1 MGRRTALVASRL
13 VLVAAVL
20 AIWQWVPQ
28 IPGITR
34 WAPIFD
40 PFFISSP
47 ARIAAK
53 FWELATTTGDQ
64 GAVLKS
70 GNLFI
75 QLWATLW
82 ATLLGFVVGV
92 TSGFLAGL
100 VLSQTRTLADILN
113 PYLVAVNALPRVAL
127 VPLIIMIFGT
137 GLGAKVVL
145 AWLIVFFIVFFNTYA
160 GGRAL
165 EPSLVDSCRI
175 LGASRRQLLRTVVIP
190 HVAGWTFAILPL
202 AMSASIIGVVV
213 GEFVGGAQGL
223 GYIITVALGQLEAT
237 DLFVALLTLCVVAV
251 VLIGLATR
259 LEKRLLHWRPEHVG
273 EGGQA

>member
-1 MGRRTALVASRL
+1 MMLARLALVL
-13 VLVAAVL
+13 AVL
-20 AIWQWVPQ
+20 AVWQFVPQ

-40 PFFISSP
+40 PFFISAP
-47 ARIAAK
+47 GRIAAK
-53 FWELATTTGDQ
+53 FWELMTTTGDQ

-70 GNLFI
+70 GNLFV
-75 QLWATLW
+75 QLWATLR
-82 ATLLGFVVGV
+82 ATVLGFAVGV
-92 TSGFLAGL
+92 STGFLAGL
-100 VLSQTRTLADILN
+100 VLSQMKGLADVLH
-113 PYLVAVNALPRVAL
+113 PYLVAVNALPRIAL

-160 GGRAL
+160 GGRAI
-165 EPSLVDSCRI
+165 EPAIVDSCRI
-175 LGASRRQLLRTVVIP
+175 LGASRRQLLWTVIVP

-223 GYIITVALGQLEAT
+223 GFIITVALGQLEAT
-237 DLFVALLTLCVVAV
+237 DLFVALITLCLVAV
-251 VLIGLATR
+251 ALISLTSR
-259 LEKRLLHWRPEHVG
+259 LERRLLHWRPEHVAG
-273 EGGQA
+273 ELVV

>member
-1 MGRRTALVASRL
+1 MVVARLALIVAVR
-13 VLVAAVL
+13 

-28 IPGITR
+28 IPGVIR

-40 PFFISSP
+40 PFFISAPS
-47 ARIAAK
+47 RIAAK
-53 FWELATTTGDQ
+53 FWELATTAGDQ

-70 GNLFI
+70 GNLFV

-92 TSGFLAGL
+92 GSGFLAGL
-100 VLSQTRTLADILN
+100 VLSQWGTMADILH
-113 PYLVAVNALPRVAL
+113 PYLVAFNALPRIAL
-127 VPLIIMIFGT
+127 VPLLIMIFGT
-137 GLGAKVVL
+137 GLLAKVVL

-160 GGRAL
+160 GGRSI
-165 EPSLVDSCRI
+165 EPAILDSCRL
-175 LGASRRQLLRTVVIP
+175 LGASRRALLRTVVIP

-223 GYIITVALGQLEAT
+223 GFIITVALGPLEAT
-237 DLFVALLTLCVVAV
+237 DLFVALLTLCVLAV
-251 VLIGLATR
+251 VLIHLAAR
-259 LEKRLLHWRPEHVG
+259 LERRLLHWRPEHVG
-273 EGGQA
+273 HESGAVS

>member
-1 MGRRTALVASRL
+1 MALVASRL
-13 VLVAAVL
+13 ALVAVVL

-70 GNLFI
+70 GNLFV

-175 LGASRRQLLRTVVIP
+175 LGASRRQLLRTVVVP

-273 EGGQA
+273 GAGQA

>member
-1 MGRRTALVASRL
+1 MGRRAALIAARL
-13 VLVAAVL
+13 ALIAAVL
-20 AIWQWVPQ
+20 LIWEYVPR
-28 IPGITR
+28 IPGIAR

-47 ARIAAK
+47 GKIAAK
-53 FWELATTTGDQ
+53 FWELATTSGDQ
-64 GAVLKS
+64 GVVLKS
-70 GNLFI
+70 GNLFV

-92 TSGFLAGL
+92 STGFVAGL
-100 VLSQTRTLADILN
+100 VLSQTRTLADIVH
-113 PYLVAVNALPRVAL
+113 PYLVAVNALPRIAL

-137 GLGAKVVL
+137 GLGAKVML

-160 GGRAL
+160 GGRAI
-165 EPSLVDSCRI
+165 EPAVLDACRI
-175 LGASRRQLLRTVVIP
+175 LGATRRQLLRTVVIP

-237 DLFVALLTLCVVAV
+237 DLFVALLTLCLVAV
-251 VLIGLATR
+251 ALIGLAAR
-259 LEKRLLHWRPEHVG
+259 LERRLLHWRPEHMG
-273 EGGQA
+273 HEGQA

>member
-1 MGRRTALVASRL
+1 MVWARV

-20 AIWQWVPQ
+20 AVWQWVPQ
-28 IPGITR
+28 IPGITT

-40 PFFISSP
+40 PFFISAP
-47 ARIAAK
+47 GKIAAK
-53 FWELATTTGDQ
+53 FWELATTSGDQ

-70 GNLFI
+70 GNLFV
-75 QLWATLW
+75 QLWATLR
-82 ATLLGFVVGV
+82 ATILGFVVGV
-92 TSGFLAGL
+92 SSGFLAGL
-100 VLSQTRTLADILN
+100 VLSQMRTLASILN
-113 PYLVAVNALPRVAL
+113 PYLVAFNALPRIAL

-160 GGRAL
+160 GGRAI
-165 EPSLVDSCRI
+165 EPAIVDSCRI
-175 LGASRRQLLRTVVIP
+175 LGASRRQLLWTVVVP
-190 HVAGWTFAILPL
+190 HVAGWTFAVLPL

-237 DLFVALLTLCVVAV
+237 DLFVALITLCLVAV
-251 VLIGLATR
+251 ALIALAAR
-259 LEKRLLHWRPEHVG
+259 LERRLLHWRPEHVG
-273 EGGQA
+273 RETV

>member
-1 MGRRTALVASRL
+1 
-13 VLVAAVL
+13 
-20 AIWQWVPQ
+20 
-28 IPGITR
+28 
-34 WAPIFD
+34 
-40 PFFISSP
+40 
-47 ARIAAK
+47 
-53 FWELATTTGDQ
+53 
-64 GAVLKS
+64 
-70 GNLFI
+70 
-75 QLWATLW
+75 
-82 ATLLGFVVGV
+82 
-92 TSGFLAGL
+92 
-100 VLSQTRTLADILN
+100 
-113 PYLVAVNALPRVAL
+113 

-165 EPSLVDSCRI
+165 EPSLMDSCRI

-259 LEKRLLHWRPEHVG
+259 LERRLLHWRPEHVG
-273 EGGQA
+273 GGGQA

>member
-1 MGRRTALVASRL
+1 MALARLALVIGAL
-13 VLVAAVL
+13 AV
-20 AIWQWVPQ
+20 WQWVPQ

-40 PFFISSP
+40 PFFVSAPS
-47 ARIAAK
+47 RIAVK
-53 FWELATTTGDQ
+53 FWELMSTTGDQ
-64 GAVLKS
+64 GAILKS
-70 GNLFI
+70 GNLFL
-75 QLWATLW
+75 QLWATLR
-82 ATLLGFVVGV
+82 ATLLGFAVGV
-92 TSGFLAGL
+92 STGFVAGL
-100 VLSQTRTLADILN
+100 VLSQMKTLADVLH
-113 PYLVAVNALPRVAL
+113 PYLVAVNALPRIAL

-160 GGRAL
+160 GGRAI
-165 EPSLVDSCRI
+165 EPAIVDACRI
-175 LGASRRQLLRTVVIP
+175 LGASRRQLLWTVVVP

-237 DLFVALLTLCVVAV
+237 DLFVALITLCVVAV
-251 VLIGLATR
+251 LLISLTAR
-259 LEKRLLHWRPEHVG
+259 LERWLLHWRPEHVAA
-273 EGGQA
+273 ETVV

>member
-1 MGRRTALVASRL
+1 MGRRAALIAARL
-13 VLVAAVL
+13 ALIAAVL
-20 AIWQWVPQ
+20 LIWEYVPR
-28 IPGITR
+28 IPGIAR

-47 ARIAAK
+47 GKIAAK
-53 FWELATTTGDQ
+53 FWELATTSGDQ
-64 GAVLKS
+64 GVVLKS
-70 GNLFI
+70 GNLFV

-92 TSGFLAGL
+92 STGFVAGL
-100 VLSQTRTLADILN
+100 VLSQTRTLADIAH
-113 PYLVAVNALPRVAL
+113 PYLVAVNALPRIAL

-137 GLGAKVVL
+137 GLGAKVML

-160 GGRAL
+160 GGRAI
-165 EPSLVDSCRI
+165 EPAVLDACRI
-175 LGASRRQLLRTVVIP
+175 LGATRRQLLRTVVIP

-237 DLFVALLTLCVVAV
+237 DLFVALLTLCLVAV
-251 VLIGLATR
+251 ALIGLAAR
-259 LEKRLLHWRPEHVG
+259 LERRLLHWRPEHMG
-273 EGGQA
+273 HEGQA

>member
-1 MGRRTALVASRL
+1 MALARAALVAGTLL
-13 VLVAAVL
+13 VWEYLPRV
-20 AIWQWVPQ
+20 
-28 IPGITR
+28 PGITA
-34 WAPIFD
+34 WAPLFD
-40 PFFISSP
+40 PFFISAPS
-47 ARIAAK
+47 RIALK
-53 FWELATTTGDQ
+53 FWELATTSGDTGT
-64 GAVLKS
+64 VLKS
-70 GNLFI
+70 GNLFV

-82 ATLLGFVVGV
+82 TTLLGFVIGV
-92 TSGFLAGL
+92 TTGFVAGL
-100 VLSQTRTLADILN
+100 LLSQMKRLADVLH
-113 PYLVAVNALPRVAL
+113 PYLVAVNALPRIAL

-137 GLGAKVVL
+137 GIAAKLVL

-165 EPSLVDSCRI
+165 DPAVMDACRI

-237 DLFVALLTLCVVAV
+237 DLFVALITLCVVAV
-251 VLIGLATR
+251 TLITLATR
-259 LEKRLLHWRPEHVG
+259 IERRLLHWRPEHVG
-273 EGGQA
+273 REGAG

>member
-1 MGRRTALVASRL
+1 MGHRVALILARL
-13 VLVAAVL
+13 ALIAAVL
-20 AIWQWVPQ
+20 LIWEYVPR

-47 ARIAAK
+47 GKIAAK
-53 FWELATTTGDQ
+53 FWELATTSGDQ
-64 GAVLKS
+64 GVVLKS
-70 GNLFI
+70 GNLFV

-82 ATLLGFVVGV
+82 ATVLGFVVGV
-92 TSGFLAGL
+92 STGFVAGL
-100 VLSQTRTLADILN
+100 ILSQTRTLADIFQ
-113 PYLVAVNALPRVAL
+113 PYLVAVNALPRIAL

-137 GLGAKVVL
+137 GLGAKVAL

-160 GGRAL
+160 GGRAI
-165 EPSLVDSCRI
+165 EPAVLDACRI

-190 HVAGWTFAILPL
+190 QVAGWTFAILPL
-202 AMSASIIGVVV
+202 AMSASIIGVVL

-237 DLFVALLTLCVVAV
+237 DLFVALLTLCLVAV
-251 VLIGLATR
+251 ALIGMAAR
-259 LEKRLLHWRPEHVG
+259 LERRLLHWRPEHVSH
-273 EGGQA
+273 EGQV